1 MNIEARKLKLIERFM
16 KFQDESDIIQ
26 LDKALSEIEIQIR
39 AKASEKDI
47 LEGKTRTYERFSK
60 DVKTWLQHRKNTK
73 S

>member
-39 AKASEKDI
+39 AKASETDF

-60 DVKTWLQHRKNTK
+60 DVKAWLQHRGNTK